1 MMIRAQASQST
12 APTPRAPRLSVD
24 RMLGRLA
31 RWLRLA
37 GADVSFDSTL
47 GGSDL
52 LREARAQGRI
62 VITRDKRLRTAS
74 DVIWLEANDVRG
86 QMRET
91 LERVPFDSSALAFTR
106 CSRCNTPL
114 RAVSREIVARR
125 VPPFVYASQERF
137 AQCDGC
143 GRVYWDATH
152 PARILGELRAM
163 GCGGRSY

>member
-1 MMIRAQASQST
+1 MMNPAPPSQST
-12 APTPRAPRLSVD
+12 APVPEAPRLAAD

-37 GADVSFDSTL
+37 GADVSFDSQL
-47 GGSDL
+47 GGGDL

-62 VITRDKRLRTAS
+62 VVTRDKRLRTAP
-74 DVIWLEANDVRG
+74 DVIWLEANEVRG

-91 LERVPFDSSALAFTR
+91 LTRVPIDVHALAFTR

-114 RAVSREIVARR
+114 RRVSREIVARR

-137 AQCDGC
+137 AQCEGC
-143 GRVYWDATH
+143 GRVYWAATH
-152 PARILGELRAM
+152 PQRILGELL
-163 GCGGRSY
+163 GLGLCKSPT

>member
-1 MMIRAQASQST
+1 MPQ
-12 APTPRAPRLSVD
+12 APRLAAD

-47 GGSDL
+47 GGADL
-52 LREARAQGRI
+52 LREARSQGRI
-62 VITRDKRLRTAS
+62 VLTRDKRLRTAS
-74 DVIWLEANDVRG
+74 DVVWLESNDVRG

-91 LERVPFDSSALAFTR
+91 LARVPIDVHALAFTR
-106 CSRCNTPL
+106 CSRCNTAL
-114 RAVSREIVARR
+114 HLVSREIVARR

-143 GRVYWDATH
+143 GRIYWDATH
-152 PARILGELRAM
+152 PQRILGELREL
-163 GCGGRSY
+163 GLREGGK

>member
-1 MMIRAQASQST
+1 MIPAQASQST
-12 APTPRAPRLSVD
+12 PPGPQAPKLAAD

-37 GADVSFDSTL
+37 GADVSFDSML
-47 GGSDL
+47 GGGDL

-62 VITRDKRLRTAS
+62 VITRDKRLRTAH
-74 DVIWLEANDVRG
+74 DVIWLKSNDVRG

-91 LERVPFDSSALAFTR
+91 LAQVPLDSGALAFTR

-114 RAVSREIVARR
+114 RPVSREIVARR

-143 GRVYWDATH
+143 GRVYWEATH
-152 PARILGELRAM
+152 PARILDELR
-163 GCGGRSY
+163 GLGLGGGST

>member
-1 MMIRAQASQST
+1 
-12 APTPRAPRLSVD
+12 
-24 RMLGRLA
+24 MLGRLA

-47 GGSDL
+47 GGGDL

-62 VITRDKRLRTAS
+62 VLTRDKRLRTAP
-74 DVIWLEANDVRG
+74 DVIWLESNDLRG

-91 LERVPFDSSALAFTR
+91 LARVPLDTAALAFTR

-114 RAVSREIVARR
+114 HGVSREIVARR
-125 VPPFVYASQERF
+125 VPPFVYASQESF

-152 PARILGELRAM
+152 PARILGELRGM
-163 GCGGRSY
+163 GLEGRPQ

>member
-1 MMIRAQASQST
+1 MIPAHASQST
-12 APTPRAPRLSVD
+12 VPRPEAPRLAAD

-37 GADVSFDSTL
+37 GADVSYDSTL
-47 GGSDL
+47 GGGEL
-52 LREARAQGRI
+52 LREARTRGRI
-62 VITRDKRLRTAS
+62 VLTRDKRLRTAP
-74 DVIWLEANDVRG
+74 DVIWLESNDVRG

-91 LERVPFDSSALAFTR
+91 LARVPLDSAALAFTR

-114 RAVSREIVARR
+114 RPVSREIVARR
-125 VPPFVYASQERF
+125 VPPFVYASQDRF

-152 PARILGELRAM
+152 PARILDELR
-163 GCGGRSY
+163 GLGLREGPT